1 MFSPRRVA
9 VAALACLMLSAVPAS
24 AATTI
29 DTGVSSSLY
38 SCQWGFP
45 NTATYGQ
52 TITVPSGDSLLDGFS
67 FHVMQFRDGFTG
79 LPTNTP
85 ATIAYRAYLYSW
97 TGSMATGSALWTSGP
112 QTLTTTA
119 GSSAVQ
125 ELAFNTGALPLD
137 PGAQYV
143 AFLSVS
149 EDYAANTT
157 GDKAC
162 FANAATSY
170 SGGSWAFMNNAGD
183 ASKWTTTAWSVS
195 SATDLAFK
203 ASFSSPAPPPPPP
216 TIYEFDGFYAPVNN
230 RDAEGRLILN
240 EVRAGRAIPLKFSL
254 GGDHGLDVFAEGY
267 PQSESIA
274 CDSDAEVDG
283 VEQTVEAGAS
293 SLAYDPETDTY
304 IYVWKTSADW
314 DDSCRQLVVKF
325 DDGTTARANFKFKA

>member
-1 MFSPRRVA
+1 VYSLRRA
-9 VAALACLMLSAVPAS
+9 ATAALACLMLSVVPAS
-24 AATTI
+24 AVTTI
-29 DTGVSSSLY
+29 DTGVSSTLY

-52 TITVPSGDSLLDGFS
+52 TITVPANDSLLDGFS

-79 LPTNTP
+79 LPTSTP
-85 ATIAYRAYLYSW
+85 ATIAYRAYIYKW
-97 TGSMATGSALWTSGP
+97 TGSMATGSAVWTSGP
-112 QTLTTTA
+112 QALTTTA
-119 GSSAVQ
+119 GSAAAQ
-125 ELAFNTGALPLD
+125 EVAFNTNGLALD

-170 SGGSWAFMNNAGD
+170 SGGSWAFLNNAGD
-183 ASKWTTTAWSVS
+183 ASKWTTTAWSLS
-195 SATDLAFK
+195 SSDLAFK
-203 ASFSSPAPPPPPP
+203 ASFSAPAPPPPT

-230 RDAEGRLILN
+230 RDADGRLILN

-254 GGDHGLDVFAEGY
+254 GGDYGLDVFAEGY
-267 PQSESIA
+267 PKSEVIA

-293 SLAYDPETDTY
+293 ALSYDPDTGTY
-304 IYVWKTSADW
+304 IYVWKTDTSW

-325 DDGTTARANFKFKA
+325 GDGTTARANFKFKP